1 MYMTHSLN
9 SIKVLLAPPVAPD
22 KAQMFLSEVRQ
33 PSLRTR
39 CGLAARALASEQ
51 GDTGPLRPAHIH
63 AAFHQLGGQG
73 KVPQRVRGRHRRL

>member
-1 MYMTHSLN
+1 MDARPYLSKPVAAT
-9 SIKVLLAPPVAPD
+9 PVAP
-22 KAQMFLSEVRQ
+22 SEVQ
-33 PSLRTR
+33 TFLQIGSHCLNTC